1 MGILGIEG
9 ELLLNIKLFV
19 CCHSPE
25 QIVPKHSLLIPVQV
39 GAVLAPYHFQGFF
52 HDDTGDNISKK
63 NRSYCELTAQYWA
76 WKNIDA
82 DYYGLFHYRRYL
94 LPDTYINKP
103 YVIKKTSVL
112 SYVDKLELNAFEDL
126 LKQYDVI
133 LPKKEEMYVSVRE
146 HYAKALFHHKE
157 DLELIEKIIRE
168 KYPEYISA
176 MDIYLSSTKMYFGN
190 LFIMKKK
197 LFFNYSRWLFDV
209 LNEFDKRSNFENYSQ
224 QELRVDGYIAERLLG
239 IYIQAHLSSLKLLEV
254 PKVHF
259 LPNSEYCKQKIISA
273 ILPPGS
279 SRRAIIKRLIKRRT

>member
-1 MGILGIEG
+1 MEG

-19 CCHSPE
+19 CCHAPE

-39 GAVLAPYHFQGFF
+39 GAVLAPYHFRGFF

-76 WKNIDA
+76 WKNINA

-112 SYVDKLELNAFEDL
+112 NYVDKLELNAFEDL

-146 HYAKALFHHKE
+146 HYAKAPFHHKE
-157 DLELIEKIIRE
+157 DLELIERIIRE

-176 MDIYLSSTKMYFGN
+176 TDIYLYSTKMYFGN

-197 LFFNYSRWLFDV
+197 LFFDYSRWLFDV

-259 LPNSEYCKQKIISA
+259 LPNSEYCKQKIVLT

-279 SRRAIIKRLIKRRT
+279 RRRAIIKRLIKRRT